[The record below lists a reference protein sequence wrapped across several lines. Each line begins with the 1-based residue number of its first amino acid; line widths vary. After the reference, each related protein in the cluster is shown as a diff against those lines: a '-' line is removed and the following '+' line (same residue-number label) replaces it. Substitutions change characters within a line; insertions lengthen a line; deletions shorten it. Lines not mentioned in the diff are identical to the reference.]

1 MVEPVSESRSSIAF
15 ATEPLTG
22 NLSQL
27 VKKAQSYSS
36 HDDNSGYD
44 LDELEVRVIPS
55 QGGKN
60 MTFVLT
66 YYPLDSKRIATG
78 RKGTSIP

>member
-36 HDDNSGYD
+36 HDDHSGYD
-44 LDELEVRVIPS
+44 LDELEVRVIHWGRTRPDF
-55 QGGKN
+55 
-60 MTFVLT
+60 FVLT
-66 YYPLDSKRIATG
+66 N
-78 RKGTSIP
+78 